1 MVSSLSPV
9 PSATPAKSTDPLA
22 GHKGEG
28 SAPAAGATFEALLA
42 RKTTHPAAQTGAPA
56 SARAPAHPHRP
67 TQAAPAEPAP
77 GAAGAPSAPEAAET
91 PAPAVAH
98 DDAETPVGPKGN
110 RPLANPGGGKAA
122 PMCLGPTGSPEVEAN
137 ACLVVDENPDV
148 AATTASPGPAG
159 DEEPPAEEPQGET
172 PARPMTAELPP
183 AVGLPTPPP
192 APLAFGL
199 PTALVPATPQAA
211 EPTEVPEATE
221 AVAALGM
228 SQGNLPAATRPARFA
243 AATATPAP
251 QALTAAPAAP
261 APTAAFKTPAAGTF
275 GRTTGVTPA
284 TPYPKTGFEA
294 PATPALPAP
303 HAPAVPAPHAGVP
316 LPAAGLSEADG
327 AQATATPLETTTSLA
342 TATAREGVPGLAS
355 TDARQGASAYGV
367 AAQIAAGANRTTLA
381 GSDLGDFK
389 IKNIKQA
396 GNSEGIKN
404 LEGGDGIRLAY
415 DLPSMP
421 TPAPVFQPPTASV
434 QVLGPVD
441 ASSPVAPSVAST
453 AVRMVEK
460 VSEVADHLAAHPA
473 DQVTVRIDLDAVHR
487 VDVHVSMRGGQV
499 HADFRSDSPG
509 MREAL
514 ATAWNDFAQKRDGTD
529 QSWAAPV
536 FAPLVAPV
544 AAPSFS
550 ANQQSS
556 EGSTSFGP
564 GQDSGNR
571 QSAERAAQDQPSGNP
586 TRGAARPTASA
597 TAEAKTPP
605 VRFENSQHLSVLA

>member
-1 MVSSLSPV
+1 MNASR
-9 PSATPAKSTDPLA
+9 
-22 GHKGEG
+22 
-28 SAPAAGATFEALLA
+28 GA
-42 RKTTHPAAQTGAPA
+42 
-56 SARAPAHPHRP
+56 
-67 TQAAPAEPAP
+67 
-77 GAAGAPSAPEAAET
+77 
-91 PAPAVAH
+91 
-98 DDAETPVGPKGN
+98 
-110 RPLANPGGGKAA
+110 
-122 PMCLGPTGSPEVEAN
+122 
-137 ACLVVDENPDV
+137 DENPDL
-148 AATTASPGPAG
+148 ASATATPEPAG
-159 DEEPPAEEPQGET
+159 DEETPAEEPRGET
-172 PARPMTAELPP
+172 PARPMTAELPA

-192 APLAFGL
+192 APLALGL

-211 EPTEVPEATE
+211 EPTEATE

-228 SQGNLPAATRPARFA
+228 SEGNLPAATRPARFA
-243 AATATPAP
+243 PATPAP

-261 APTAAFKTPAAGTF
+261 ASTAALKTPAAASF
-275 GRTTGVTPA
+275 GRATAATPA
-284 TPYPKTGFEA
+284 TPSPKTGFED
-294 PATPALPAP
+294 PAT
-303 HAPAVPAPHAGVP
+303 PAVPAPPAPAPDAGVP
-316 LPAAGLSEADG
+316 LPAAGLLEAHG
-327 AQATATPLETTTSLA
+327 AQATTTATPLA
-342 TATAREGVPGLAS
+342 TNEFRKGVTGLAS
-355 TDARQGASAYGV
+355 TDARQGASAYGM
-367 AAQIAAGANRTTLA
+367 AAQIAVGANRATLA
-381 GSDLGDFK
+381 GSDLGDYK

-396 GNSEGIKN
+396 VINEGIKDV
-404 LEGGDGIRLAY
+404 EGGDGIRLAY

-421 TPAPVFQPPTASV
+421 TAAPVFQPPTASV

-441 ASSPVAPSVAST
+441 ANTPVAPSVAST